1 MTDDQIVELY
11 WNRSEDAIAQTD
23 AQYGG
28 RLRGLSMRILQ
39 NQEDAEEI
47 LNDTYMKTWES
58 IPNERPRLFFAYI
71 AAICRRLAFNL
82 LNWNQA
88 AKRKAEIVAITEEI
102 ELCVPDPS
110 QERAARGREL
120 AKVLDDFL
128 ATLPEDSRLIFLRRY
143 WYADS
148 VAAIAKRYDM
158 TESKVKMQLL
168 RTRNKLKDYLEKE
181 GVTI

>member
-1 MTDDQIVELY
+1 MTDDQIIELY

-28 RLRGLSMRILQ
+28 RLRGLSTRILQ

-58 IPNERPRLFFAYI
+58 IPDNRPRFLFAYI

-102 ELCVPDPS
+102 ELCVPDSS
-110 QERAARGREL
+110 QERAARSREL

-128 ATLPEDSRLIFLRRY
+128 ATLPQDSRLIFLRRY

>member
-1 MTDDQIVELY
+1 MTDDQIIELY

-28 RLRGLSMRILQ
+28 RLRGLSARILR
-39 NQEDAEEI
+39 NQEDAEEV

-58 IPNERPRLFFAYI
+58 IPHERPRLFFAYI
-71 AAICRRLAFNL
+71 AAICRRLALNR
-82 LNWNQA
+82 LNWIQA
-88 AKRKAEIVAITEEI
+88 AKRNAEIVAITEEI

-110 QERAARGREL
+110 QERADRGREL

-128 ATLPEDSRLIFLRRY
+128 DTLPEDSRLIFLRRY
-143 WYADS
+143 WYADN